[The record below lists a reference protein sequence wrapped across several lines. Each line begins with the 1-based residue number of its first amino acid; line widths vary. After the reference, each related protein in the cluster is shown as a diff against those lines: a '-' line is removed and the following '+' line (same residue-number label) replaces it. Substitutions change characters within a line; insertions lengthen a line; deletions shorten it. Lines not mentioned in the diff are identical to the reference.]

1 MGRYQLAG
9 FGGGRHGCM
18 GEQFAY
24 MQIKTIWSVL
34 LRNFDMELVSPLPV
48 PDFEAM
54 VVGPKG
60 ECKIRYKRRKL

>member
-1 MGRYQLAG
+1 
-9 FGGGRHGCM
+9 M

-34 LRNFDMELVSPLPV
+34 LRNFELELVSPLPK

-60 ECKIRYKRRKL
+60 EFSWVTLRAHWAALLSR